1 VLKVRTDATAEDSLA
16 AMRARSRFGIA
27 IAAMA
32 KTAPA
37 AHPVLTMPE
46 PEGIFDQTAREFF
59 ESVARRAYELFESR
73 GRQYGNDLE
82 DWLQAES
89 ELLRPI
95 PVEMAE
101 EDGTLSLRAEIPGFN
116 AQDLEIKLE
125 TSRLLIRGKK
135 EQTTERK
142 TRKTIYSE
150 FQANEVFRV
159 VSLPMEINPEKSI
172 ATLQDGILHVTLPKA
187 APAKPVRVE
196 VKAAA
201 VAA

>member
-1 VLKVRTDATAEDSLA
+1 
-16 AMRARSRFGIA
+16 
-27 IAAMA
+27 MA
-32 KTAPA
+32 KTTLA

-46 PEGIFDQTAREFF
+46 PEGVFDATAREIY

-82 DWLQAES
+82 DWLRAEAES
-89 ELLRPI
+89 LRPI

-101 EDGTLSLRAEIPGFN
+101 EDDTLTLRAEVPGFN
-116 AQDLEIKLE
+116 ARDLEIKVE
-125 TSRLLIRGKK
+125 PSRLLIRGKK

-150 FQANEVFRV
+150 FQASEVFRV
-159 VSLPMEINPEKSI
+159 VSLPTEINPEKSI
-172 ATLQDGILHVTLPKA
+172 ATLQDGVLQLTLPRA
-187 APAKPVRVE
+187 AAAKPVRVE